1 MNEVDLKNYIQLKLQ
16 TLIPASLATVVCD
29 DFKTD
34 FLSREVNAFPTAI
47 ITPAS
52 VDSQAT
58 DSNDNVR
65 TYIFDI
71 LVVQKGENIQ
81 SATDI
86 ETLRQTIMDL
96 FDKDLTFS
104 GYATAG
110 VAPSSS
116 KIGAF
121 SHIDQSWVGFVLTL
135 QPKALIPLS

>member
-121 SHIDQSWVGFVLTL
+121 SHSDQ
-135 QPKALIPLS
+135 